1 MSLPLS
7 TLLSQ
12 SLVAFT
18 IEFDNEFEKQMPHRT
33 TNYGATPGFRHGLW
47 LVSMAMWLNCMRFV
61 GEKGVRVSELE
72 DLARTKTNL
81 EGMKR
86 WGYIVVAPD
95 PADTRAKPPRPAWL
109 IHSTPKGGQARD
121 VWRPLFGV
129 IEKRWQARFGKD
141 EIAQLR
147 ESLSALNSELDPDLP
162 DCLPILGYGLFSR
175 VADRKSQSRGQEAG
189 GSVLALPSLL
199 SRVLLAFAIE
209 FEDESILS
217 LAICANVIRVLDE
230 TGVRLRDLPHLSGV
244 SKEAIAMA
252 LGLLRKKGFAAID
265 GRPKTVGL
273 TPLGREAQKAYV
285 WQLGVLEER
294 WRKRFGSHAILAL
307 RNSLERLVPFSG
319 WEPYPDGWRAS
330 APKPATLPHYPMV
343 LHRGGFP
350 DGS

>member
-7 TLLSQ
+7 TLLSE

-18 IEFDNEFEKQMPHRT
+18 IEFDNEFEKQMPHWT
-33 TNYGATPGFRHGLW
+33 TNYSATPGSRRGLW
-47 LVSMAMWLNCMRFV
+47 LVSMVMWLNCMRFV
-61 GEKGVRVSELE
+61 GENGVRVSELE
-72 DLARTKTNL
+72 DFARTKTNL

-86 WGYIVVAPD
+86 WGYIVVGPD
-95 PADTRAKPPRPAWL
+95 PADTRPKPPRPDWL
-109 IHSTPKGGQARD
+109 IHATPKGRYAQE
-121 VWRPLFGV
+121 VWRPLLDV

-141 EIAQLR
+141 EIGQLR
-147 ESLSALNSELDPDLP
+147 ESLSALKGRLDPDLP
-162 DCLPILGYGLFSR
+162 DCLPILHYGLFSR
-175 VADRKSQSRGQEAG
+175 AADRKSQSRGQEPG

-209 FEDESILS
+209 FEDESRLS

-230 TGVRLRDLPHLSGV
+230 TGVRLRDLPHLTGV

-252 LGLLRKKGFAAID
+252 LGILRKNGFAALD
-265 GRPKTVGL
+265 GRPKMVDL